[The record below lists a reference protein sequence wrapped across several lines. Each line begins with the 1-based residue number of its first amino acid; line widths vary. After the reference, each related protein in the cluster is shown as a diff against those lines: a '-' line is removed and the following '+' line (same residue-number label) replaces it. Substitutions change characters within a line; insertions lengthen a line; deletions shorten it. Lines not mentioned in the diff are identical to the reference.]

1 MANNDIVEL
10 IVYKDEE
17 NNIFKTDKPFQI
29 PLYQRAFAWEDK
41 QLIQLLE
48 DINDSCVEPNSK
60 YYIGT
65 LVVADKGSYY
75 EVVDGQQRLTSL
87 FLLLHCLKAKVTH
100 SLSFACRDKS
110 NYTLENLDGILMSS
124 SVIDNDKI
132 QESITSGVR
141 IIQGELSNGDKYG
154 EDFLEKLAHVV
165 MYRIVVP
172 PHTDLN
178 HYFETMNTRGEQLEQ
193 HDILKAS
200 LMSYLQGDNAWMAAF
215 SEIWNACRDMS
226 GYVQMNFSKASREL
240 LFGGDWNAIPTSLSP
255 FVKATKGKYS
265 EKGNTLYEIVD
276 PDFEIKK
283 SYDTSDGSDKDAN
296 VRFES
301 IIDLPYFLIH
311 CLKTF
316 VSVKDLKSDDDKELC
331 ESLLNDKKLNI
342 FFERV
347 LKHGLLKG
355 EHLDRKT
362 FAKSFIKHLLRMRFL
377 FDKFILKREFIGD
390 SLEGEWSL
398 KTLNV
403 SGQGSNKK
411 AYFTNTS
418 FLEYGQW
425 STSHANTYRH
435 NDNLMIQAAL
445 RVSYTSPKV
454 MHWITGLLL
463 WLEENDN
470 TSKLNSYCEVA
481 EQIARKSINENF
493 FTPCEDGEYR
503 LGVGTPHIVFNY
515 LDYLIWKSNR
525 SLYKDFTFEFRN
537 SVEHW
542 YPRHPSESEIRIWD
556 DGGVDRFGN
565 LCIIQ
570 RNVNSKFS
578 NLPPEGKK
586 SSFRAMIEKGSLKLR
601 LMSESTIPG
610 DGIPASQ
617 NWKESACEE
626 HEREMIRLLSEAC
639 RWKIIAD

>member
-1 MANNDIVEL
+1 MTNKDIVEL
-10 IVYKDEE
+10 IVYKDKE
-17 NNIFKTDKPFQI
+17 NNIFNTDKLFQI
-29 PLYQRAFAWEDK
+29 PLYQRAFAWEEK
-41 QLIQLLE
+41 ELVQLLE
-48 DINDSCVEPNSK
+48 DINDSCVELNSK

-65 LVVADKGSYY
+65 LVVADKGAFY

-87 FLLLHCLKAKVTH
+87 FLLLHCLGVKVTQ

-110 NYTLENLDGILMSS
+110 NYTLKNLDGILNNS

-132 QESITSGVR
+132 QESIISGVR
-141 IIQGELSNGDKYG
+141 IIQGELSNGKKYG
-154 EDFLEKLAHVV
+154 DDFLEKLAHVV

-200 LMSYLQGDNAWMAAF
+200 LMSCLQGDKAWMAAF

-240 LFGGDWNAIPTSLSP
+240 LFGGYWNDNPTSLTP
-255 FVKATKGKYS
+255 FVKAAKGKYS
-265 EKGNTLYEIVD
+265 EKSNTIYDIVK
-276 PDFEIKK
+276 PGFEIRKAYVITD
-283 SYDTSDGSDKDAN
+283 SSDKDAN

-301 IIDLPYFLIH
+301 IIDFSYFLIH

-316 VSVKDLKSDDDKELC
+316 VSVKGIKSDDESELC

-347 LKHGLLKG
+347 LNHGLLKDK
-355 EHLDRKT
+355 HLDKKT
-362 FAKSFIKHLLRMRFL
+362 FAKQFIKHLLRMRFL

-411 AYFTNTS
+411 AYFTDSS
-418 FLEYGQW
+418 FLEYYQRKKDNKAL
-425 STSHANTYRH
+425 HEN
-435 NDNLMIQAAL
+435 NLMIQSAL

-470 TSKLNSYCEVA
+470 TSRLNSYCEVA
-481 EQIARKSINENF
+481 EQIARQSIIENF
-493 FTPCEDGEYR
+493 FTPCEDGDYR

-525 SLYKDFTFEFRN
+525 NLYKDFTFEFRN

-542 YPRHPSESEIRIWD
+542 YPRHPSESEIKTWD

-586 SSFRAMIEKGSLKLR
+586 TSFRTMIEKGSLKLR
-601 LMSESTIPG
+601 LMSNLTIPG
-610 DGIPASQ
+610 NGIPASQ
-617 NWKESACEE
+617 NWKDHICEE
-626 HEREMIRLLSEAC
+626 HEREMINILLKAC
-639 RWKIIAD
+639 NLEK

>member
-1 MANNDIVEL
+1 MASNDIIEL
-10 IVYKDEE
+10 IVYKDED
-17 NNIFKTDKPFQI
+17 NNIFKTDKRFQI

-41 QLIQLLE
+41 QIIQLLE
-48 DINDSCVEPNSK
+48 DINDSCVGTNSK

-132 QESITSGVR
+132 QESIISGVR
-141 IIQGELSNGDKYG
+141 IIQGELSNGYKYG
-154 EDFLEKLAHVV
+154 DEFLEKLAHVV

-200 LMSYLQGDNAWMAAF
+200 LMSYLQGDNAWMSAF

-226 GYVQMNFSKASREL
+226 GYVQMNFSKTSREL
-240 LFGGDWNAIPTSLSP
+240 LFGGYWNTIPASLSS
-255 FVKATKGKYS
+255 FVKASKGKYS
-265 EKGNTLYEIVD
+265 EKSNTLYEIVN

-283 SYDTSDGSDKDAN
+283 SYDITDGSDKDAN
-296 VRFES
+296 IRFES
-301 IIDLPYFLIH
+301 IIDFPYFLIH
-311 CLKTF
+311 CLKSF
-316 VSVKDLKSDDDKELC
+316 VSVNSLVSDDGKELC
-331 ESLLNDKKLNI
+331 EALLNDKKLNF

-355 EHLDRKT
+355 EHLDRKA
-362 FAKSFIKHLLRMRFL
+362 FAKKFIKHLLRMRFL
-377 FDKFILKREFIGD
+377 FDKFILKREFISD
-390 SLEGEWSL
+390 SLEGQWSL

-411 AYFTNTS
+411 AYFTDTS
-418 FLEYGQW
+418 FLEYYQRKNDNKVL
-425 STSHANTYRH
+425 HK
-435 NDNLMIQAAL
+435 DNLMIQSAL

-470 TSKLNSYCEVA
+470 RSKLNSYCEVT
-481 EQIARKSINENF
+481 EQIARNSIIDNF
-493 FTPCEDGEYR
+493 FSPCEDEDYR
-503 LGVGTPHIVFNY
+503 SGAGTPHIVFNY

-542 YPRHPSESEIRIWD
+542 YPRHPSESEIKLWD

-601 LMSESTIPG
+601 LMSKLTVPG
-610 DGIPASQ
+610 DGIPASK
-617 NWKESACEE
+617 NWKDFVCEE
-626 HEREMIRLLSEAC
+626 HECEMIRMLSAAC
-639 RWKIIAD
+639 GLKA

>member
-1 MANNDIVEL
+1 MTNKDIIEL
-10 IVYKDEE
+10 IVYKDKE
-17 NNIFKTDKPFQI
+17 NNIFNTDKLFQI
-29 PLYQRAFAWEDK
+29 PLYQRAFAWEEK
-41 QLIQLLE
+41 ELVQLLE
-48 DINDSCVEPNSK
+48 DINDNCVEPNSK

-65 LVVADKGSYY
+65 LVVADKGSFY

-87 FLLLHCLKAKVTH
+87 FLLLHCLGVEVTH

-110 NYTLENLDGILMSS
+110 NYTLNNLDRILKNS

-132 QESITSGVR
+132 QESIISGVR
-141 IIQGELSNGDKYG
+141 IIQGELSNGKKYG
-154 EDFLEKLAHVV
+154 NDFLEKLAHVV

-240 LFGGDWNAIPTSLSP
+240 LFGGYWNDIPKSFNS
-255 FVKATKGKYS
+255 FVQAAKGKYS
-265 EKGNTLYEIVD
+265 EKSNSLYEIVD
-276 PDFEIKK
+276 PNFKIRKG
-283 SYDTSDGSDKDAN
+283 YDITDGSDKDAN
-296 VRFES
+296 IRFES
-301 IIDLPYFLIH
+301 IIDFSYFLIH

-316 VSVKDLKSDDDKELC
+316 VSLNGITSDDGKELC
-331 ESLLNDKKLNI
+331 ESLLNDKKLNF

-347 LKHGLLKG
+347 LNHGLFKNNY
-355 EHLDRKT
+355 LDKKT
-362 FAKSFIKHLLRMRFL
+362 FAKQFIKHLLRMRFL
-377 FDKFILKREFIGD
+377 LDKYIIKREFIGD

-411 AYFTNTS
+411 AYFTHTS
-418 FLEYGQW
+418 FLEHGQW
-425 STSHANTYRH
+425 SNSNANTYRH
-435 NDNLMIQAAL
+435 KDNLMIQSAL

-454 MHWITGLLL
+454 MHWITELLL
-463 WLEENDN
+463 WLGKKDN
-470 TSKLNSYCEVA
+470 TSHLNSYCEVT
-481 EQIARKSINENF
+481 EKIARQSIIENF
-493 FTPCEDGEYR
+493 FTPCEDGDYR

-515 LDYLIWKSNR
+515 LDYLIWKSDR
-525 SLYKDFTFEFRN
+525 SLYKDFIFEFRN

-542 YPRHPSESEIRIWD
+542 YPRHPSESEIKIWD

-586 SSFRAMIEKGSLKLR
+586 TSFRTMIEKGSLKLR
-601 LMSESTIPG
+601 LMSELTVPG
-610 DGIPASQ
+610 DDITANQ
-617 NWKESACEE
+617 NWKDFVCEKHES
-626 HEREMIRLLSEAC
+626 EMINMLAEAC
-639 RWKIIAD
+639 GLEE

>member
-1 MANNDIVEL
+1 MENKDIEE
-10 IVYKDEE
+10 IIIYKDKE
-17 NNIFKTDKPFQI
+17 NNIFNTDKRYQI

-48 DINDSCVEPNSK
+48 DINDNCTDASSK

-65 LVVADKGSYY
+65 LIVANKGSYY
-75 EVVDGQQRLTSL
+75 EIVDGQQRLTSL
-87 FLLLHCLKAKVTH
+87 FLLLYCLSAEVND
-100 SLSFACRDKS
+100 SLSFACREKS
-110 NYTLENLDGILMSS
+110 NYTLKNLDGIMSNS

-132 QESITSGVR
+132 QESIISGVK
-141 IIQGELSNGDKYG
+141 IIKGELSNKDKYG
-154 EDFLEKLAHVV
+154 DDFLTKLAHVI

-193 HDILKAS
+193 HDILKAT
-200 LMSYLQGDNAWMAAF
+200 LMGYLQGNKPWMAAF
-215 SEIWNACRDMS
+215 AEIWNACRDMS
-226 GYVQMNFSKASREL
+226 GYVQMNFCKASREL
-240 LFGGDWNAIPTSLSP
+240 LFGGYWNKIQPLGS
-255 FVKATKGKYS
+255 FVNATKGNNS
-265 EKGNTLYEIVD
+265 EKHTIKQIISTDFKFNNTYEAID
-276 PDFEIKK
+276 
-283 SYDTSDGSDKDAN
+283 SSDKDAN

-301 IIDLPYFLIH
+301 IIEFPYFLIH

-316 VSVKDLKSDDDKELC
+316 VFVKGLTSDDSKELC
-331 ESLLNDKKLNI
+331 ESLLNDKKLNLY
-342 FFERV
+342 FERV
-347 LKHGLLKG
+347 IEHGLYKG
-355 EHLDRKT
+355 IHLDKPN
-362 FAKSFIKHLLRMRFL
+362 FAKEFIKHLLRMRFL
-377 FDKFILKREFIGD
+377 FDQYIIKREYLGD

-411 AYFTNTS
+411 AYFRDTS

-425 STSHANTYRH
+425 STSYANKYRH
-435 NDNLMIQAAL
+435 SDNLMIQAAL

-454 MHWITGLLL
+454 MHWITELLT
-463 WLEENDN
+463 WLVTKNNLDE
-470 TSKLNSYCEVA
+470 LNGYCDATER
-481 EQIARKSINENF
+481 IAQQSIIDNF
-493 FTPCEDGEYR
+493 FSPCNDGIYR

-515 LDYLIWKSNR
+515 LDYLIWKNDR
-525 SLYKDFTFEFRN
+525 ELYKDFTFEFRN

-542 YPRHPSESEIRIWD
+542 YPRHPSESEIIIWN

-586 SSFRAMIEKGSLKLR
+586 TSFTKMIEKGSLKLR
-601 LMSESTIPG
+601 LMSELTVPR
-610 DGIPASQ
+610 DGLSANQ
-617 NWKESACEE
+617 NWKGIACEE
-626 HEREMIRLLSEAC
+626 HEQEMIEMLSTAC
-639 RWKIIAD
+639 GINVEIE

>member
-1 MANNDIVEL
+1 MTNKDIVEL
-10 IVYKDEE
+10 IVYKDKE
-17 NNIFKTDKPFQI
+17 NNIFNTDKLFQI
-29 PLYQRAFAWEDK
+29 PLYQRAFAWEEK
-41 QLIQLLE
+41 ELVQLLE
-48 DINDSCVEPNSK
+48 DINDSCVELNSK

-65 LVVADKGSYY
+65 LVVADKGAFY

-87 FLLLHCLKAKVTH
+87 FLLLHCLGVKVTQ

-110 NYTLENLDGILMSS
+110 NYTLKNLDGILNNS

-132 QESITSGVR
+132 QESIISGVR
-141 IIQGELSNGDKYG
+141 IIQGELSNGKKYG
-154 EDFLEKLAHVV
+154 DDFLEKLAHVV

-200 LMSYLQGDNAWMAAF
+200 LMSCLQGDKAWMAAF

-240 LFGGDWNAIPTSLSP
+240 LFGGYWNDNPTSLTP
-255 FVKATKGKYS
+255 FVKAAKGKYS
-265 EKGNTLYEIVD
+265 EKSNKLYEIVA
-276 PDFEIKK
+276 PNFKIRKG
-283 SYDTSDGSDKDAN
+283 YDITDGSDKDAN
-296 VRFES
+296 IRFES
-301 IIDLPYFLIH
+301 IIDFSYFLIH
-311 CLKTF
+311 CLKAF
-316 VSVKDLKSDDDKELC
+316 VSVNGISSDDGKELC

-347 LKHGLLKG
+347 LNHGLLKDK
-355 EHLDRKT
+355 HLDKKT
-362 FAKSFIKHLLRMRFL
+362 FAKQFIKHLLRMRFL

-411 AYFTNTS
+411 AYFTDSS
-418 FLEYGQW
+418 FLEYYQRKKDNKAL
-425 STSHANTYRH
+425 HEN
-435 NDNLMIQAAL
+435 NLMIQSAL

-470 TSKLNSYCEVA
+470 TSRLNSYCEVA
-481 EQIARKSINENF
+481 EQIARQSIIENF
-493 FTPCEDGEYR
+493 FTPCEDGDYR

-525 SLYKDFTFEFRN
+525 NLYKDFTFEFRN

-542 YPRHPSESEIRIWD
+542 YPRHPSESEIKTWD

-586 SSFRAMIEKGSLKLR
+586 TSFRTMIEKGSLKLR
-601 LMSESTIPG
+601 LMSDLTISEN
-610 DGIPASQ
+610 GIPASQ
-617 NWKESACEE
+617 NWKDYICEE
-626 HEREMIRLLSEAC
+626 HESEMINILLKAC
-639 RWKIIAD
+639 NLEK

>member
-1 MANNDIVEL
+1 MASNDIIEL
-10 IVYKDEE
+10 IVYKDED
-17 NNIFKTDKPFQI
+17 NNIFKTDKRFQI

-41 QLIQLLE
+41 QIIQLLE
-48 DINDSCVEPNSK
+48 DINDSCVGTYSK

-132 QESITSGVR
+132 QESIISGVR

-154 EDFLEKLAHVV
+154 DEFLEKLAHVV

-200 LMSYLQGDNAWMAAF
+200 LMSYLQGDNAWMSAF

-226 GYVQMNFSKASREL
+226 GYVQMNFSKTSREL
-240 LFGGDWNAIPTSLSP
+240 LFGRYWNTIPTSLSS
-255 FVKATKGKYS
+255 FVKASKGKYY
-265 EKGNTLYEIVD
+265 EKSNTLYEIVN

-283 SYDTSDGSDKDAN
+283 SYDITDGSDKDAN
-296 VRFES
+296 IRFES
-301 IIDLPYFLIH
+301 IIDFPYFLIH
-311 CLKTF
+311 CLKSF
-316 VSVKDLKSDDDKELC
+316 VSVNSLVSDDGKELC
-331 ESLLNDKKLNI
+331 EALLNDKKLNF

-355 EHLDRKT
+355 EHLDRKA
-362 FAKSFIKHLLRMRFL
+362 FAKKFIKHLLRVRFL
-377 FDKFILKREFIGD
+377 FDKFILKREFISD
-390 SLEGEWSL
+390 SLEGQWSL

-411 AYFTNTS
+411 AYFTDTS
-418 FLEYGQW
+418 FLEYYQRKNDNKVL
-425 STSHANTYRH
+425 HK
-435 NDNLMIQAAL
+435 DNLMIQSAL

-470 TSKLNSYCEVA
+470 RSKLNSYCEVA
-481 EQIARKSINENF
+481 EQIARNSIIDNF
-493 FTPCEDGEYR
+493 FSPCEDEDYR
-503 LGVGTPHIVFNY
+503 SGAGTPHIVFNY

-542 YPRHPSESEIRIWD
+542 YPRHPSESEIKLWD

-601 LMSESTIPG
+601 LMSKLTVPG
-610 DGIPASQ
+610 DGIPASK
-617 NWKESACEE
+617 NWKDFVCEE
-626 HEREMIRLLSEAC
+626 HECEMIRMLSAAC
-639 RWKIIAD
+639 GLKA

>member
-1 MANNDIVEL
+1 MASNDIIEL
-10 IVYKDEE
+10 IVYKDED
-17 NNIFKTDKPFQI
+17 NNIFKTDKRFQI

-41 QLIQLLE
+41 QIIQLLE
-48 DINDSCVEPNSK
+48 DINDSCVGTNSK

-132 QESITSGVR
+132 QESIISGVR

-154 EDFLEKLAHVV
+154 DEFLEKLAHVV

-200 LMSYLQGDNAWMAAF
+200 LMSHLQGDNAWMSAF

-226 GYVQMNFSKASREL
+226 GYVQMNFSKTSREL
-240 LFGGDWNAIPTSLSP
+240 LFGGYWNNIPTSLSS
-255 FVKATKGKYS
+255 FVKASKDKYS
-265 EKGNTLYEIVD
+265 EKSNTLYEIVN

-283 SYDTSDGSDKDAN
+283 SYDITDGSDKDAN
-296 VRFES
+296 IRFES
-301 IIDLPYFLIH
+301 IIDFPYFLIH
-311 CLKTF
+311 CLKSF
-316 VSVKDLKSDDDKELC
+316 VSVNSLVSDDGKELC
-331 ESLLNDKKLNI
+331 EALLNDKKLNF

-355 EHLDRKT
+355 EHLDRKA
-362 FAKSFIKHLLRMRFL
+362 FAKKFIKHLLRMRFL
-377 FDKFILKREFIGD
+377 FDKFILKREFISD
-390 SLEGEWSL
+390 SLEGQWSL

-411 AYFTNTS
+411 AYFTDTS
-418 FLEYGQW
+418 FLEYYQRKNDNKVL
-425 STSHANTYRH
+425 HK
-435 NDNLMIQAAL
+435 DNLMIQSAL

-470 TSKLNSYCEVA
+470 RSKLNSYCEVA
-481 EQIARKSINENF
+481 EQIARNSIIDNF
-493 FTPCEDGEYR
+493 FSPCEDEDYR
-503 LGVGTPHIVFNY
+503 SGAGTPHIVFNY

-542 YPRHPSESEIRIWD
+542 YPRHPSESEIKLWD

-601 LMSESTIPG
+601 LMSKLTVPG
-610 DGIPASQ
+610 DGIPASK
-617 NWKESACEE
+617 NWKDFVCEE
-626 HEREMIRLLSEAC
+626 HECEMIRMLSAAC
-639 RWKIIAD
+639 GLKA

>member
-1 MANNDIVEL
+1 MTNKDIIEL
-10 IVYKDEE
+10 IVYKDKE
-17 NNIFKTDKPFQI
+17 NNIFNTDKLFQI
-29 PLYQRAFAWEDK
+29 PLYQRAFAWEEK
-41 QLIQLLE
+41 ELVQLLE
-48 DINDSCVEPNSK
+48 DINDNCVEPNSK

-65 LVVADKGSYY
+65 LVVADKGSFY

-87 FLLLHCLKAKVTH
+87 FLLLHCLGVEVTH

-110 NYTLENLDGILMSS
+110 NYTLNNLDRILKNS

-132 QESITSGVR
+132 QESIISGVR
-141 IIQGELSNGDKYG
+141 IIQGELSNGKKYG
-154 EDFLEKLAHVV
+154 NDFLEKLAHVV

-240 LFGGDWNAIPTSLSP
+240 LFGGYWNDIPKSFNS
-255 FVKATKGKYS
+255 FVQAAKGKYS
-265 EKGNTLYEIVD
+265 EKSNSLYEIVD
-276 PDFEIKK
+276 PNFKIRKG
-283 SYDTSDGSDKDAN
+283 YDITDGSDKDAN
-296 VRFES
+296 IRFES
-301 IIDLPYFLIH
+301 IIDFSYFLIH

-316 VSVKDLKSDDDKELC
+316 VSLNGITSDDGKELC
-331 ESLLNDKKLNI
+331 ESLLNDKKLNF

-347 LKHGLLKG
+347 LNHGLFKNNY
-355 EHLDRKT
+355 LDKKT
-362 FAKSFIKHLLRMRFL
+362 FAKQFIKHLLRMRFL
-377 FDKFILKREFIGD
+377 FDKYIIKREFIGD

-411 AYFTNTS
+411 AYFTHTS
-418 FLEYGQW
+418 FLEHGQW
-425 STSHANTYRH
+425 SNSNANTYRH
-435 NDNLMIQAAL
+435 KDNLMIQSAL

-454 MHWITGLLL
+454 MHWITELLL
-463 WLEENDN
+463 WLGKKDN
-470 TSKLNSYCEVA
+470 TSHLNSYCEVT
-481 EQIARKSINENF
+481 EKIARQSIIENF
-493 FTPCEDGEYR
+493 FTPCEDGDYR

-515 LDYLIWKSNR
+515 LDYLIWKSDR
-525 SLYKDFTFEFRN
+525 SLYKDFIFEFRN

-542 YPRHPSESEIRIWD
+542 YPRHPSESEIKIWD

-586 SSFRAMIEKGSLKLR
+586 TSFRTMIEKGSLKLR
-601 LMSESTIPG
+601 LMSELTVPG
-610 DGIPASQ
+610 DDITANQ
-617 NWKESACEE
+617 NWKDFVCEKHES
-626 HEREMIRLLSEAC
+626 EMINMLAEAC
-639 RWKIIAD
+639 GLEE

>member
-1 MANNDIVEL
+1 MENNDIVEL
-10 IVYKDEE
+10 IVYKDED
-17 NNIFKTDKPFQI
+17 NNIFKTDKCFQI

-87 FLLLHCLKAKVTH
+87 FLLLHCLKAKATH

-124 SVIDNDKI
+124 SVIDNGKI
-132 QESITSGVR
+132 QESIISGVR
-141 IIQGELSNGDKYG
+141 IIQDELSNGDKYG
-154 EDFLEKLAHVV
+154 EGFLEKLAHVV

-200 LMSYLQGDNAWMAAF
+200 LMSYLQGENAWMSAF

-240 LFGGDWNAIPTSLSP
+240 LFGVNWNTIPTSLSS
-255 FVKATKGKYS
+255 FVEVANGKCS
-265 EKGNTLYEIVD
+265 EKSNTIYEIVD
-276 PDFEIKK
+276 PDYEIKK
-283 SYDTSDGSDKDAN
+283 SYDTSDSSDKDTN
-296 VRFES
+296 IRFES
-301 IIDLPYFLIH
+301 IIDFPYFLIH

-316 VSVKDLKSDDDKELC
+316 VSIKGLASDDGKELC
-331 ESLLNDKKLNI
+331 ESLLNDKKSNI

-347 LKHGLLKG
+347 LKHGLFKDK
-355 EHLDRKT
+355 HIDRN
-362 FAKSFIKHLLRMRFL
+362 SFTKEFIMHLLKSRFL
-377 FDKFILKREFIGD
+377 FDKYIIKREFIGD

-418 FLEYGQW
+418 FREDGQW
-425 STSHANTYRH
+425 RTSYANTYRH
-435 NDNLMIQAAL
+435 SDNLMIQAAL

-463 WLEENDN
+463 WLEEDDN
-470 TSKLNSYCEVA
+470 TFKLNSYCEVT
-481 EQIARKSINENF
+481 EQIARNSIIDNF
-493 FTPCEDGEYR
+493 FSACENGDYL

-542 YPRHPSESEIRIWD
+542 YPRHPSESEIKIWD

-565 LCIIQ
+565 LCLIQ
-570 RNVNSKFS
+570 RNVNSKFY

-601 LMSESTIPG
+601 LMSELTAPG

-617 NWKESACEE
+617 NWKEFVCEE
-626 HEREMIRLLSEAC
+626 HEREMISMLSVAC
-639 RWKIIAD
+639 GWGA

>member
-1 MANNDIVEL
+1 MTSSDIVEL

-17 NNIFKTDKPFQI
+17 NNIFNTDKRFQI
-29 PLYQRAFAWEDK
+29 PLYQRSFAWEDK

-48 DINDSCVEPNSK
+48 DINDSCVDPNSK

-65 LVVADKGSYY
+65 LVVADKGVYY

-87 FLLLHCLKAKVTH
+87 FLLLHCLKANVTH
-100 SLSFACRDKS
+100 SLFFACRDKS
-110 NYTLENLDGILMSS
+110 NYTLDNLDGILMNS

-132 QESITSGVR
+132 QESIINGVR
-141 IIQGELSNGDKYG
+141 IIYDELSNSDKYG

-193 HDILKAS
+193 HDILKAA

-240 LFGGDWNAIPTSLSP
+240 LFGGYWNAIPTSLLP
-255 FVKATKGKYS
+255 FVKANKGKFS
-265 EKGNTLYEIVD
+265 KKSNKLYEIIN
-276 PDFEIKK
+276 PDFKIKE
-283 SYDTSDGSDKDAN
+283 SYDIANGSDKVAN

-301 IIDLPYFLIH
+301 IIDFPYFLLH

-316 VSVKDLKSDDDKELC
+316 VSINGITSDDGKELC
-331 ESLLNDKKLNI
+331 ESLLNDKKLNV

-347 LKHGLLKG
+347 LKHGVLRD
-355 EHLDRKT
+355 EHLDRKA
-362 FAKSFIKHLLRMRFL
+362 FAKKFIKHLLRMRFL

-398 KTLNV
+398 KTLSV

-418 FLEYGQW
+418 FLEYRQK
-425 STSHANTYRH
+425 STSYANTYRH
-435 NDNLMIQAAL
+435 NDNLMIQSAL

-463 WLEENDN
+463 WLEMNDN
-470 TSKLNSYCEVA
+470 TSKLNSYCAVA
-481 EQIARKSINENF
+481 EQIARQSIIENF
-493 FTPCEDGEYR
+493 FKPCKDGDYR

-515 LDYLIWKSNR
+515 LDYLIWKNDR
-525 SLYKDFTFEFRN
+525 NLYKDFTFEFRN

-542 YPRHPSESEIRIWD
+542 YPRHPKESEIETWK

-570 RNVNSKFS
+570 RNVNSKFY

-586 SSFRAMIEKGSLKLR
+586 TSFRSMIEKGSLKLR
-601 LMSESTIPG
+601 LMSKLTAP
-610 DGIPASQ
+610 DKGISANQ
-617 NWKESACEE
+617 NWKDYVCAE
-626 HEREMIRLLSEAC
+626 HEREMINLLSEDC
-639 RWKIIAD
+639 GLEE

>member
-1 MANNDIVEL
+1 MTSSDIVEL

-17 NNIFKTDKPFQI
+17 NNIFNTDKRFQI
-29 PLYQRAFAWEDK
+29 PLYQRSFAWEDK
-41 QLIQLLE
+41 QLIQLME
-48 DINDSCVEPNSK
+48 DINDSCVDPNSK

-65 LVVADKGSYY
+65 LVVADKGVYY

-87 FLLLHCLKAKVTH
+87 FLLLHCLKANFTH
-100 SLSFACRDKS
+100 SLFFACRDKS
-110 NYTLENLDGILMSS
+110 NYTLDNLDGILMNS

-132 QESITSGVR
+132 QESIINGVR
-141 IIQGELSNGDKYG
+141 IIYEELSNSDKYG

-193 HDILKAS
+193 HDILKAT

-240 LFGGDWNAIPTSLSP
+240 LFGGYWNAIPTSLSP
-255 FVKATKGKYS
+255 FVKASKGKFS
-265 EKGNTLYEIVD
+265 EKSNTLYEIIN
-276 PDFEIKK
+276 PDFKIKE
-283 SYDTSDGSDKDAN
+283 SYDIANGSDKVAN

-301 IIDLPYFLIH
+301 IIDFPYFLLH

-316 VSVKDLKSDDDKELC
+316 VSINGLTSDDGKELC
-331 ESLLNDKKLNI
+331 ESLLNDKKLNV

-347 LKHGLLKG
+347 LKHGVLRDK
-355 EHLDRKT
+355 HLDRKA
-362 FAKSFIKHLLRMRFL
+362 FAKKFIKHLLRMRFL

-398 KTLNV
+398 KTLSV

-418 FLEYGQW
+418 FLEYRQK
-425 STSHANTYRH
+425 STSYANTYRH
-435 NDNLMIQAAL
+435 NDNLMIQSAL

-463 WLEENDN
+463 WLEMNDN
-470 TSKLNSYCEVA
+470 TSKLNSYCAVA
-481 EQIARKSINENF
+481 EQIARQSIIENF
-493 FTPCEDGEYR
+493 FKPCKDGDYR

-515 LDYLIWKSNR
+515 LDYLIWKNDR
-525 SLYKDFTFEFRN
+525 NLYKDFTFEFRN

-542 YPRHPSESEIRIWD
+542 YPRHPTESEIETWK

-570 RNVNSKFS
+570 RNVNSKFY

-586 SSFRAMIEKGSLKLR
+586 TSFRSMIEKGSLKLR
-601 LMSESTIPG
+601 LMSKLTAP
-610 DGIPASQ
+610 DNGIPANQ
-617 NWKESACEE
+617 NWKDHVCAE
-626 HEREMIRLLSEAC
+626 HEREMINLLSEDC
-639 RWKIIAD
+639 GLEE

>member
-1 MANNDIVEL
+1 MASNDIIEL
-10 IVYKDEE
+10 IVYKDEN
-17 NNIFKTDKPFQI
+17 NNIFKTDKRFQI

-41 QLIQLLE
+41 QIIQLME
-48 DINDSCVEPNSK
+48 DINDSCVGTNSK

-132 QESITSGVR
+132 QESIISGVR

-154 EDFLEKLAHVV
+154 DDFLEKLAHVV

-200 LMSYLQGDNAWMAAF
+200 LMSYLQGDNAWMSAF

-226 GYVQMNFSKASREL
+226 GYVQMNFSKTSREL
-240 LFGGDWNAIPTSLSP
+240 LFGGYWNTIPTSLSS
-255 FVKATKGKYS
+255 FVKASKGKYS
-265 EKGNTLYEIVD
+265 EKSNTLYEIVN

-283 SYDTSDGSDKDAN
+283 SYDITDGSDKDAN
-296 VRFES
+296 IRFES
-301 IIDLPYFLIH
+301 IIDFPYFLIH
-311 CLKTF
+311 CLKSF
-316 VSVKDLKSDDDKELC
+316 VSANSLVSDDGKELC
-331 ESLLNDKKLNI
+331 EALLNDKKLNF

-355 EHLDRKT
+355 EHLNKKA
-362 FAKSFIKHLLRMRFL
+362 FAKKFIKHLLRMRFL
-377 FDKFILKREFIGD
+377 FDKFILKREFISD
-390 SLEGEWSL
+390 SLEGQWSL

-411 AYFTNTS
+411 AYFTDTS
-418 FLEYGQW
+418 FLEYYQRKNDNKVL
-425 STSHANTYRH
+425 HK
-435 NDNLMIQAAL
+435 DNLMIQSAL
-445 RVSYTSPKV
+445 RVSYTSSKV

-470 TSKLNSYCEVA
+470 RSKLNSYCEVA
-481 EQIARKSINENF
+481 EQIARKSIIDKF
-493 FTPCEDGEYR
+493 FSPCEEGDYR

-542 YPRHPSESEIRIWD
+542 YPRHPSESEIKLWD

-601 LMSESTIPG
+601 LMSKLTVPG
-610 DGIPASQ
+610 DGIPASK
-617 NWKESACEE
+617 NWKDFVCEE
-626 HEREMIRLLSEAC
+626 HECEMIRMLSAAC
-639 RWKIIAD
+639 GLKA

>member
-1 MANNDIVEL
+1 MTNKDIVEL
-10 IVYKDEE
+10 IVYKDKE
-17 NNIFKTDKPFQI
+17 NNIFYTDKLFQI
-29 PLYQRAFAWEDK
+29 PLYQRAFAWEEK
-41 QLIQLLE
+41 ELVQLLE
-48 DINDSCVEPNSK
+48 DINDSCVELNSK

-65 LVVADKGSYY
+65 LVVADKGAFY

-87 FLLLHCLKAKVTH
+87 FLLLHCLGVKVTQ

-110 NYTLENLDGILMSS
+110 NYTLKNLDGILNNS

-132 QESITSGVR
+132 QESIISGVR
-141 IIQGELSNGDKYG
+141 IIQGELSNGKKYG
-154 EDFLEKLAHVV
+154 DDFLEKLAHVV

-200 LMSYLQGDNAWMAAF
+200 LMSCLQGDKAWMAAF

-240 LFGGDWNAIPTSLSP
+240 LFGGYWNDNPTSLTP
-255 FVKATKGKYS
+255 FVKAAKGKYS
-265 EKGNTLYEIVD
+265 EKSNKLYEIVA
-276 PDFEIKK
+276 PNFKIRKG
-283 SYDTSDGSDKDAN
+283 YDITDGSDKDAN
-296 VRFES
+296 IRFES
-301 IIDLPYFLIH
+301 IIDFSYFLIH

-316 VSVKDLKSDDDKELC
+316 VSVNGISSDDGKELC

-347 LKHGLLKG
+347 LNHGLLKDK
-355 EHLDRKT
+355 HLDKKT
-362 FAKSFIKHLLRMRFL
+362 FAKQFIKHLLRMRFL

-411 AYFTNTS
+411 AYFTDSS
-418 FLEYGQW
+418 FLEYYQRKKDNKAL
-425 STSHANTYRH
+425 HEN
-435 NDNLMIQAAL
+435 NLMIQSAL

-470 TSKLNSYCEVA
+470 TSRLNSYCEVA
-481 EQIARKSINENF
+481 EQIARQSIIENF
-493 FTPCEDGEYR
+493 FTPCEDGDYR

-525 SLYKDFTFEFRN
+525 NLYKDFTFEFRN

-542 YPRHPSESEIRIWD
+542 YPRHPSESEIKTWD

-586 SSFRAMIEKGSLKLR
+586 TSFRTMIEKGSLKLR
-601 LMSESTIPG
+601 LMSNLTIPG
-610 DGIPASQ
+610 NGIPASQ
-617 NWKESACEE
+617 NWKDHICEE
-626 HEREMIRLLSEAC
+626 HEREMINILLKAC
-639 RWKIIAD
+639 NLEK

>member
-1 MANNDIVEL
+1 MTNKDIIEL
-10 IVYKDEE
+10 IVYKDKE
-17 NNIFKTDKPFQI
+17 NNIFNTDKLFQI
-29 PLYQRAFAWEDK
+29 PLYQRAFAWEEK
-41 QLIQLLE
+41 ELVQLLE
-48 DINDSCVEPNSK
+48 DINDNCVEPNSK

-65 LVVADKGSYY
+65 LVVADKGSFF

-87 FLLLHCLKAKVTH
+87 FLLLHCLGVEVTH

-110 NYTLENLDGILMSS
+110 NYTLKNLDGILNNS

-132 QESITSGVR
+132 QESIISGGR
-141 IIQGELSNGDKYG
+141 IIQGELLNREKYG
-154 EDFLEKLAHVV
+154 DNFLKKLAHVV

-200 LMSYLQGDNAWMAAF
+200 LMSYLQGDKAWMAAF

-240 LFGGDWNAIPTSLSP
+240 LFGGYWNDIPTTLTLTQ
-255 FVKATKGKYS
+255 FVKAAKGKYS
-265 EKGNTLYEIVD
+265 EKSNTIYDIVK
-276 PDFEIKK
+276 PGFEIRKAYVITD
-283 SYDTSDGSDKDAN
+283 SSDKDAN

-301 IIDLPYFLIH
+301 IIDFSYFLIH

-316 VSVKDLKSDDDKELC
+316 VFVNGITSDDGKELC

-347 LKHGLLKG
+347 LDHGLNKNI
-355 EHLDRKT
+355 HLDKKK
-362 FAKSFIKHLLRMRFL
+362 FAKQFIKHLLRMRFL
-377 FDKFILKREFIGD
+377 FDKFIIKREFLGD

-411 AYFTNTS
+411 AYFTHTS

-425 STSHANTYRH
+425 SNSYANTYRH
-435 NDNLMIQAAL
+435 KDNLMIQSAL

-454 MHWITGLLL
+454 MHWITELLK
-463 WLEENDN
+463 WLEKKDN
-470 TSKLNSYCEVA
+470 TSHLNSYCEVA
-481 EQIARKSINENF
+481 EKIARQSIIENF
-493 FTPCEDGEYR
+493 FTPCEDGDYR

-515 LDYLIWKSNR
+515 LDYLIWKSDR
-525 SLYKDFTFEFRN
+525 SLYKDFIFEFRN

-542 YPRHPSESEIRIWD
+542 YPRHPSESEIKIWD

-586 SSFRAMIEKGSLKLR
+586 TSYRTMIEKGSLKLR
-601 LMSESTIPG
+601 LMSELTVSG
-610 DGIPASQ
+610 DDITANQ
-617 NWKESACEE
+617 NWKDFVCEK
-626 HEREMIRLLSEAC
+626 HEREMINMLSEAC
-639 RWKIIAD
+639 GLEE

>member
-1 MANNDIVEL
+1 MTNKDIIEL
-10 IVYKDEE
+10 IVYKDKE
-17 NNIFKTDKPFQI
+17 NNIFNTDKLFQI
-29 PLYQRAFAWEDK
+29 PLYQRAFAWEEK
-41 QLIQLLE
+41 ELVQLLE
-48 DINDSCVEPNSK
+48 DINDNCVEPNSK

-65 LVVADKGSYY
+65 LVVADKGSFY

-87 FLLLHCLKAKVTH
+87 FLLLHCLGVEVTH

-110 NYTLENLDGILMSS
+110 NYTLNNLDRILKNS

-132 QESITSGVR
+132 QESIISGVR
-141 IIQGELSNGDKYG
+141 IIQGELSNGKKYG
-154 EDFLEKLAHVV
+154 NDFLEKLAHVV

-240 LFGGDWNAIPTSLSP
+240 LFGGYWNDIPKSFNS
-255 FVKATKGKYS
+255 FVQAAKGKYS
-265 EKGNTLYEIVD
+265 EKSNSLYEIVD
-276 PDFEIKK
+276 PSFKIRKG
-283 SYDTSDGSDKDAN
+283 YDITDGSDKDAN
-296 VRFES
+296 IRFES
-301 IIDLPYFLIH
+301 IIDFSYFLIH

-316 VSVKDLKSDDDKELC
+316 VSLNGITSDDGKELC
-331 ESLLNDKKLNI
+331 ESLLNDKKLNF

-347 LKHGLLKG
+347 LNHGLLKNNY
-355 EHLDRKT
+355 LDKKM
-362 FAKSFIKHLLRMRFL
+362 FAKQFIKHLLRMRFL
-377 FDKFILKREFIGD
+377 FDKYIIKREFIGD

-411 AYFTNTS
+411 AYFTHTS
-418 FLEYGQW
+418 FLEHGQW
-425 STSHANTYRH
+425 SNSNANTYRH
-435 NDNLMIQAAL
+435 KDNLMIQSAL

-454 MHWITGLLL
+454 MHWITELLL
-463 WLEENDN
+463 WLGKKDN
-470 TSKLNSYCEVA
+470 TSHLNSYCEVT
-481 EQIARKSINENF
+481 EKIARQSIIENF
-493 FTPCEDGEYR
+493 FTPCEDGDYR

-515 LDYLIWKSNR
+515 LDYLIWKSDR
-525 SLYKDFTFEFRN
+525 SLYKDFIFEFRN

-542 YPRHPSESEIRIWD
+542 YPRHPSESEIKIWD

-586 SSFRAMIEKGSLKLR
+586 TSFRTMIEKGSLKLR
-601 LMSESTIPG
+601 LMSELTVPG
-610 DGIPASQ
+610 DDITANQ
-617 NWKESACEE
+617 NWKDFVCEKHES
-626 HEREMIRLLSEAC
+626 EMINMLAEAC
-639 RWKIIAD
+639 GLEE

>member
-1 MANNDIVEL
+1 MISNDIVEL

-17 NNIFKTDKPFQI
+17 NNIFNTDKRFQI

-48 DINDSCVEPNSK
+48 DINDSCVDPNSK

-87 FLLLHCLKAKVTH
+87 FLLLHCLRANVTH
-100 SLSFACRDKS
+100 SLCFACRDKS
-110 NYTLENLDGILMSS
+110 NYTLDNLHGILMNS

-132 QESITSGVR
+132 QESIINGVR
-141 IIQGELSNGDKYG
+141 IIHGELSNSDKYG
-154 EDFLEKLAHVV
+154 EDFFGKLAHVV

-178 HYFETMNTRGEQLEQ
+178 RYFETMNTRGEQLEQ
-193 HDILKAS
+193 HDILKAT

-240 LFGGDWNAIPTSLSP
+240 LFGGYWNAIPTSLSP
-255 FVKATKGKYS
+255 FVKASKGKYS
-265 EKGNTLYEIVD
+265 EKSNTLYEIID
-276 PDFEIKK
+276 PDFKIKE
-283 SYDTSDGSDKDAN
+283 SYDIANGSDKEAN

-301 IIDLPYFLIH
+301 IIDFPYFLLH

-316 VSVKDLKSDDDKELC
+316 VSINSLSSDDGKELC
-331 ESLLNDKKLNI
+331 ESLLNDKKLNV

-347 LKHGLLKG
+347 LKHGVLKD
-355 EHLDRKT
+355 EHLDRKS
-362 FAKSFIKHLLRMRFL
+362 FAQKFIKHLLKMRFL

-398 KTLNV
+398 KTLSV

-418 FLEYGQW
+418 FLEYRQR
-425 STSHANTYRH
+425 STSYANTYRH
-435 NDNLMIQAAL
+435 NDNLMIQSAL

-463 WLEENDN
+463 WLEKNDN
-470 TSKLNSYCEVA
+470 TSKLNSYCAVA
-481 EQIARKSINENF
+481 EQIVQQSIIEKF
-493 FTPCEDGEYR
+493 FKPCKDGNYR

-515 LDYLIWKSNR
+515 LDYLIWKNDR
-525 SLYKDFTFEFRN
+525 NLYKDFTFEFRN

-542 YPRHPSESEIRIWD
+542 YPRHPTESEIKTWND
-556 DGGVDRFGN
+556 EGVDRFGN

-570 RNVNSKFS
+570 RNVNSKFY

-586 SSFRAMIEKGSLKLR
+586 TSFRSMIEKGSLKLR
-601 LMSESTIPG
+601 LMSKLTAPG
-610 DGIPASQ
+610 NGIPASQ
-617 NWKESACEE
+617 NWKDHVCAE
-626 HEREMIRLLSEAC
+626 HEREMINLLSKAC
-639 RWKIIAD
+639 GLEE

>member
-1 MANNDIVEL
+1 MASNDIIEI
-10 IVYKDEE
+10 IVYKDED
-17 NNIFKTDKPFQI
+17 NNIFKTDKRFQI

-41 QLIQLLE
+41 QIIQLLE
-48 DINDSCVEPNSK
+48 DINDSCVGTNSK

-132 QESITSGVR
+132 QESIISGLR

-154 EDFLEKLAHVV
+154 DDFLEKLAHVV
-165 MYRIVVP
+165 MYQIVVP

-200 LMSYLQGDNAWMAAF
+200 LMSYLQGDNAWMSAF

-226 GYVQMNFSKASREL
+226 GYVQMNFSKTSREL
-240 LFGGDWNAIPTSLSP
+240 LFGGHWNTIPTSLSS
-255 FVKATKGKYS
+255 FVKASKGKYS
-265 EKGNTLYEIVD
+265 EKSNTLYEIVN

-283 SYDTSDGSDKDAN
+283 SYDITDGSDKDAN
-296 VRFES
+296 IRFES
-301 IIDLPYFLIH
+301 IIDFPYFLIH
-311 CLKTF
+311 CLKSF
-316 VSVKDLKSDDDKELC
+316 VSANSLVSDDGKELC
-331 ESLLNDKKLNI
+331 ETLLNDKKLNF

-355 EHLDRKT
+355 EHLVRKA
-362 FAKSFIKHLLRMRFL
+362 FAKKFIKHLLRMRFL
-377 FDKFILKREFIGD
+377 FDKFILKREFISD
-390 SLEGEWSL
+390 SLEGQWSL

-411 AYFTNTS
+411 AYFTDTS
-418 FLEYGQW
+418 FLEYYQRKNDNKVL
-425 STSHANTYRH
+425 HK
-435 NDNLMIQAAL
+435 DNLMIQSAL

-463 WLEENDN
+463 WLEEDDN
-470 TSKLNSYCEVA
+470 TFKLNSYCEVA
-481 EQIARKSINENF
+481 EQIARNSIIDNF
-493 FTPCEDGEYR
+493 FSPCEDGDYR
-503 LGVGTPHIVFNY
+503 SGAGTPQIVFNY

-542 YPRHPSESEIRIWD
+542 YPRHPSESEIKLWD

-601 LMSESTIPG
+601 LMSKLTVPG
-610 DGIPASQ
+610 DGIPASK
-617 NWKESACEE
+617 NWKDFVCEE
-626 HEREMIRLLSEAC
+626 HECEMIRMLSAAC
-639 RWKIIAD
+639 GLKA

>member
-1 MANNDIVEL
+1 MTNNNIVEL
-10 IVYKDEE
+10 IVYKDED
-17 NNIFKTDKPFQI
+17 NNIFKTDKRFQI

-60 YYIGT
+60 YYIGS

-124 SVIDNDKI
+124 SLIDNDKI
-132 QESITSGVR
+132 QESIISGVR
-141 IIQGELSNGDKYG
+141 IILGELSNGDKYG
-154 EDFLEKLAHVV
+154 ENFLEKLAHVV

-240 LFGGDWNAIPTSLSP
+240 LFGGNWNAIPTSLSP
-255 FVKATKGKYS
+255 FVKAAKGKYS
-265 EKGNTLYEIVD
+265 EKSNTLYEIVD

-301 IIDLPYFLIH
+301 IIEFPYFLIH

-316 VSVKDLKSDDDKELC
+316 VSVKGLTSDDGKELC

-347 LKHGLLKG
+347 LKHGLFKG

-362 FAKSFIKHLLRMRFL
+362 FARKFIKHLLRMRFL

-425 STSHANTYRH
+425 STSYANTYRH

-481 EQIARKSINENF
+481 EQIARNSIIDNF

-525 SLYKDFTFEFRN
+525 NLYKDFSFEFRN

-542 YPRHPSESEIRIWD
+542 YPRHPSESEIKIWD

-586 SSFRAMIEKGSLKLR
+586 TSFIRTMIEKGSLKLR
-601 LMSESTIPG
+601 LMSELTIPG
-610 DGIPASQ
+610 NGIPASQ
-617 NWKESACEE
+617 NWKDHICEE
-626 HEREMIRLLSEAC
+626 HERDMINMLSAAC
-639 RWKIIAD
+639 GFEI

>member
-1 MANNDIVEL
+1 MASNDIIEL
-10 IVYKDEE
+10 IVYKDED
-17 NNIFKTDKPFQI
+17 NNIFKTDKRFQI

-41 QLIQLLE
+41 QIIQLLE
-48 DINDSCVEPNSK
+48 DINDSCVGTNSK

-132 QESITSGVR
+132 QESIISGVR

-154 EDFLEKLAHVV
+154 DEFLEKLAHVV

-200 LMSYLQGDNAWMAAF
+200 LMSYLQGDNAWMSAF

-226 GYVQMNFSKASREL
+226 GYVQMNFSKTSREL
-240 LFGGDWNAIPTSLSP
+240 LFGGYWNNIPTSLSS
-255 FVKATKGKYS
+255 FVKASKDKYS
-265 EKGNTLYEIVD
+265 EKSNTLYEIVN

-283 SYDTSDGSDKDAN
+283 SYDITDGSDKDAN
-296 VRFES
+296 IRFES
-301 IIDLPYFLIH
+301 IIDFPYFLIH
-311 CLKTF
+311 CLKSF
-316 VSVKDLKSDDDKELC
+316 VSANSLVSDDGKELC
-331 ESLLNDKKLNI
+331 EALLNDKKLNF

-355 EHLDRKT
+355 EHLDRKA
-362 FAKSFIKHLLRMRFL
+362 FAKKFIKHLLRMRFL
-377 FDKFILKREFIGD
+377 FDKFILKREFISD
-390 SLEGEWSL
+390 SLEGQWSL

-411 AYFTNTS
+411 AYFTDTS
-418 FLEYGQW
+418 FLEYYQRKNDNKVL
-425 STSHANTYRH
+425 HK
-435 NDNLMIQAAL
+435 DNLMIQSAL

-470 TSKLNSYCEVA
+470 RSKLNSYCEVA
-481 EQIARKSINENF
+481 EQIARNSIIDNF
-493 FTPCEDGEYR
+493 FSPCEDEDYR
-503 LGVGTPHIVFNY
+503 SGAGTPHIVFNY

-542 YPRHPSESEIRIWD
+542 YPRHPSESEIKLWD

-601 LMSESTIPG
+601 LMSKLTVPG
-610 DGIPASQ
+610 DGIPASK
-617 NWKESACEE
+617 NWKDFVCEE
-626 HEREMIRLLSEAC
+626 HECEMIRMLSAAC
-639 RWKIIAD
+639 GLKA

>member
-1 MANNDIVEL
+1 MASNDIIEI
-10 IVYKDEE
+10 IVYKDED
-17 NNIFKTDKPFQI
+17 NNIFKTDKRFQI

-41 QLIQLLE
+41 QIIQLLE
-48 DINDSCVEPNSK
+48 DINDSCVGTNSK

-110 NYTLENLDGILMSS
+110 NYTLENLDEILMSS

-132 QESITSGVR
+132 QESIISGVR

-154 EDFLEKLAHVV
+154 DDFLEKLAHVV

-200 LMSYLQGDNAWMAAF
+200 LMSYLQGDNAWMSAF
-215 SEIWNACRDMS
+215 SDIWNACRDMS
-226 GYVQMNFSKASREL
+226 GYVQMNFSKTSREL
-240 LFGGDWNAIPTSLSP
+240 LFGGHWNTIPTSLSS
-255 FVKATKGKYS
+255 FVKASKGKYS
-265 EKGNTLYEIVD
+265 EKSNTLYEIVN

-283 SYDTSDGSDKDAN
+283 SYDITDGSDKDAN
-296 VRFES
+296 IRFES
-301 IIDLPYFLIH
+301 IIDFPYFLIH
-311 CLKTF
+311 CLKSF
-316 VSVKDLKSDDDKELC
+316 VSANSLVSDDGKELC

-347 LKHGLLKG
+347 LKHGLFKG

-362 FAKSFIKHLLRMRFL
+362 FAKKFIKHLLRMRFL
-377 FDKFILKREFIGD
+377 FDKFIIKREFIGD

-411 AYFTNTS
+411 AYFTDTN
-418 FLEYGQW
+418 FLEYYQRKNDNKVL
-425 STSHANTYRH
+425 HK
-435 NDNLMIQAAL
+435 DNLMIQSAL

-470 TSKLNSYCEVA
+470 RSKLNSYCEVA
-481 EQIARKSINENF
+481 EQIARNSIIDNF
-493 FTPCEDGEYR
+493 FSPCEDGDYR
-503 LGVGTPHIVFNY
+503 SGAGTSHIVFNY

-542 YPRHPSESEIRIWD
+542 YPRHPSESEIKLWD

-601 LMSESTIPG
+601 LMSKLTVPG
-610 DGIPASQ
+610 DGIPASK
-617 NWKESACEE
+617 NWKDFVCEE
-626 HEREMIRLLSEAC
+626 HECEMIRMLSAAC
-639 RWKIIAD
+639 GLKA